1 MTLRIGFGRTD
12 LTPPLGVELAGFG
25 PFLRRR
31 ATSVHAPLYARAVA
45 VTGPGAGSGGGRWV
59 LVSCDLLGIAADV
72 VDDVVARVADAT
84 GWRPD
89 EVVVHATH
97 NHSGPGTVENVGWG
111 APDELYVARLP
122 ELIATAGIA
131 AVAAL
136 APATVREAVVPLDG
150 FAHNRMLPRRGLTNA
165 RALEGSW
172 TEPDPSLVDQGV
184 HVLRVDHDGA
194 LAGFVASYSCH
205 PVICCEETSAVH
217 GDFPGEALR
226 IVEAAHPGATGV
238 FLQGALGDLNPLYA
252 HGPADES
259 LVALELFAG
268 RFADAVSAGLASAA
282 PLGADSVAV
291 VKQEIPYELAPYDID
306 ELRRRRDKA
315 YDALAADPQAGV
327 AYVSLRRTVA
337 ALEAGRDVRRPLWV
351 HALRLG
357 PLTLLGYNVEV
368 FHGIKRRLADA
379 LGEHCLVL
387 STTNGW
393 LGYAPTHDAYEAPA
407 DPYPAYEVPI
417 IACHL
422 PFRPDIED
430 DLVAAGVRAA
440 GLVAGAGDP
449 DWWRGAVVYE
459 CHLPSFRDGSG
470 DGIGDL
476 EGLIEGLDYLRDL
489 GVDAV
494 WTGPFYR
501 SPLLDQGFDV
511 SDYLDVEPVFGT
523 LETFDRLVAA
533 AHERGIR
540 VIVDYIPNHTSDQH
554 PWFVASRSSRDDPKR
569 DWYVWRDVP
578 NNWTSEAGGSV
589 WEYDAPTG
597 QYYLHS
603 HLVEQPD
610 LNWRNPQVRAA
621 LLDVLRFWLDRG
633 ADGVRIDVAHMLLKD
648 PEFRDNPEAPGGH
661 HNEFDLQHPDFG
673 TQLHVHDRRHPDTFA
688 ALAEIRAVA
697 DEYAGGRVTIAEIEA
712 MPWPDWAEYYA
723 AGMHLPFP
731 FRLLET
737 HWRADLLRAE
747 LEGLYAALPDGAWP
761 IVALGNHDRVRLAT
775 RLGRPQARV
784 AAVLLLTLAA
794 TPCLLY
800 ADELG
805 MTDQPVPLQRQRDY
819 FARTHGGVSRDP
831 SRTPLPWT
839 DGVNGGFSS
848 AAESS
853 LWLPVSH
860 DVATLNAAAQLA
872 DPASML
878 RLYRALTR
886 LRHASPALRRGSIA
900 FADATA
906 SVLAYT
912 RTAGSDRKLVLL
924 NLADRPA
931 TVPVAVTGR
940 VLVSTASPG
949 GAPARRVSG
958 TEFVLAADEA
968 VVIDV
973 ERDHADH

>member
-1 MTLRIGFGRTD
+1 MTVRIGFGRTD

-45 VTGPGAGSGGGRWV
+45 VAGGDGDGGGRWV
-59 LVSCDLLGIAADV
+59 LVSCDLLGVAAAV
-72 VDDVVARVADAT
+72 VDEVTARVAEAT
-84 GWRPD
+84 GWHPD

-97 NHSGPGTVENVGWG
+97 NHSGPATVENVGWG

-122 ELIATAGIA
+122 ELIARACVE
-131 AVAAL
+131 AVRAL
-136 APATVREAVVPLDG
+136 APATVRHAVAPLDR
-150 FAHNRMLPRRGLTNA
+150 FAHNRMLPSRGLTNA
-165 RALEGSW
+165 AALSGSW
-172 TEPDPSLVDQGV
+172 SEPDPSLIDPGV
-184 HVLRVDHDGA
+184 HVLRVDHGGE

-217 GDFPGEALR
+217 GDYPGEALR
-226 IVEAAHPGATGV
+226 LVEAAHPGATGV

-252 HGPADES
+252 HGPAEES

-268 RFADAVSAGLASAA
+268 RFADAVSAGLTAA
-282 PLGADSVAV
+282 EPLATQAVAV
-291 VKQEIPYELAPYDID
+291 VKQEIPYELAPYDLD
-306 ELRRRRDKA
+306 ELRKRRDDGDDVT
-315 YDALAADPQAGV
+315 YL
-327 AYVSLRRTVA
+327 SLRRTVA
-337 ALEAGRDVRRPLWV
+337 ALEAGEEVRRPLWV

-357 PLTLLGYNVEV
+357 PVTLLGYNVEV
-368 FHGIKRRLADA
+368 FHGIKRRLQEA
-379 LGEHCLVL
+379 LGEDCLVL

-393 LGYAPTHDAYEAPA
+393 LGYAPTHDAYEPPA
-407 DPYPAYEVPI
+407 EPYPAYEVPL

-422 PFRPDIED
+422 PFRADIED

-440 GLVAGAGDP
+440 GLVGGADE

-476 EGLIEGLDYLRDL
+476 DGLIQGLDYLREL
-489 GVDAV
+489 GIDAV

-511 SDYLDVEPVFGT
+511 SDFLDVEPVFGT

-569 DWYVWRDVP
+569 DWYVWRDPAPGGGVP

-589 WEYDAPTG
+589 WEFDEPTG

-610 LNWRNPQVRAA
+610 LNWRNPDVRKA

-633 ADGVRIDVAHMLLKD
+633 ADGVRIDVAHMLMKD
-648 PEFRDNPEAPGGH
+648 PEFRDNPAAPGGN

-673 TQLHVHDRRHPDTFA
+673 TQLHVYDRRHPDTFT
-688 ALAEIRAVA
+688 ALADIRAVA
-697 DEYAGGRVTIAEIEA
+697 DEYPGSRLTIAEIEA
-712 MPWPDWAEYYA
+712 MPWADWAEYYT

-737 HWRADLLRAE
+737 HWRADLLRSE
-747 LEGLYAALPDGAWP
+747 LSGLYAALPDGAWP

-775 RLGRPQARV
+775 RLGPAQARV

-805 MTDQPVPLQRQRDY
+805 LTDQPVPVERQRDY

-831 SRTPLPWT
+831 SRTPMPWN
-839 DGVNGGFSS
+839 DGVNGGFSP
-848 AAESS
+848 APEAS
-853 LWLPVSH
+853 LWLPVSR
-860 DVATLNAAAQLA
+860 DLARLNVEAQVR
-872 DPASML
+872 DPESML

-886 LRHASPALRRGSIA
+886 LRHASPAVRRGSIT
-900 FADATA
+900 FDAGTE
-906 SVLAYT
+906 SVLAYR
-912 RTAGSDRKLVLL
+912 RTEGSDRKLVLL
-924 NLADRPA
+924 NLTDRPA
-931 TVPVAVTGR
+931 TVPLPVDGR
-940 VLVSTASPG
+940 VLLSTASPA
-949 GAPARRVSG
+949 GAPARRVAAG
-958 TEFVLAADEA
+958 EFALAADEA

>member
-45 VTGPGAGSGGGRWV
+45 VAGADGGRWV
-59 LVSCDLLGIAADV
+59 LVSCDLLGVAASI
-72 VDDVVARVADAT
+72 VDDVAARVAAAT

-97 NHSGPGTVENVGWG
+97 NHSGPATVENVGWG
-111 APDELYVARLP
+111 APDEQYVAGVAD
-122 ELIATAGIA
+122 LIARACVA
-131 AVAAL
+131 AVRGL
-136 APATVREAVVPLDG
+136 APATVRHAVVPLEE
-150 FAHNRMLPRRGLTNA
+150 FAHNRMLPSRDP
-165 RALEGSW
+165 ALIDS
-172 TEPDPSLVDQGV
+172 GV

-205 PVICCEETSAVH
+205 PVICCESTSAVH

-238 FLQGALGDLNPLYA
+238 FLQGALGDVNPLYA

-259 LVALELFAG
+259 MVALELFAG
-268 RFADAVSAGLASAA
+268 RFADAVTAGIAGSTPVEDDA
-282 PLGADSVAV
+282 VAV
-291 VKQEIPYELAPYDID
+291 VKQEIPYELAPYDLD
-306 ELRRRRDKA
+306 ELRKRRDEG
-315 YDALAADPQAGV
+315 DDVTSL
-327 AYVSLRRTVA
+327 SLRRTVA
-337 ALEAGRDVRRPLWV
+337 ALEEGREVRRPLWV

-368 FHGIKRRLADA
+368 FDGIKRRLVEA

-393 LGYAPTHDAYEAPA
+393 LGYAPTHDAYEPPA

-417 IACHL
+417 IAGHL
-422 PFRPDIED
+422 PFRPDISD

-440 GLVAGAGDP
+440 GLLRGSADP
-449 DWWRGAVVYE
+449 EWWRGAVVYE

-494 WTGPFYR
+494 WTGPFFR

-523 LETFDRLVAA
+523 LGTFDRLVAA

-569 DWYVWRDVP
+569 DWYMWRDEP

-589 WEYDAPTG
+589 WEYDEPTG

-610 LNWRNPQVRAA
+610 LNWRNPEVRKA

-633 ADGVRIDVAHMLLKD
+633 ADGVRIDVAHMLMKD
-648 PEFRDNPEAPGGH
+648 PEFRDNPSAPEGH
-661 HNEFDLQHPDFG
+661 HNVFDLQHPDFG

-712 MPWPDWAEYYA
+712 MPWADWAAYYA

-737 HWRADLLRAE
+737 HWRADLLRSE
-747 LEGLYAALPDGAWP
+747 LEALYAALPDGAWP
-761 IVALGNHDRVRLAT
+761 IVALGNHDRPRLAT
-775 RLGRPQARV
+775 RLGPAQARV

-805 MTDQPVPLQRQRDY
+805 MTDQPVPVDRQRDY

-831 SRTPLPWT
+831 SRTPMPWT
-839 DGVNGGFSS
+839 DGATGGFST
-848 AAESS
+848 ADESR

-860 DVATLNAAAQLA
+860 DVATLNVAAQLA

-900 FADATA
+900 FAGGTD

-912 RTAGSDRKLVLL
+912 RSAGSDRKLVLL
-924 NLADRPA
+924 NLTDRPA
-931 TVPVAVTGR
+931 TVPSSVTGR
-940 VLVSTASPG
+940 VVLSTT
-949 GAPARRVSG
+949 GAAPRPVAG
-958 TEFVLAADEA
+958 TELELAAGEA

>member
-1 MTLRIGFGRTD
+1 MTVRIGFGRTD

-45 VTGPGAGSGGGRWV
+45 VAGAGGGRWV
-59 LVSCDLLGIAADV
+59 LVSCDLLGVAASV
-72 VDDVVARVADAT
+72 VDEVTARVADAT

-97 NHSGPGTVENVGWG
+97 NHSGPATVENVGWG
-111 APDELYVARLP
+111 EPDEPYLATLP
-122 ELIATAGIA
+122 ELIARACVD
-131 AVAAL
+131 AVHAL
-136 APATVREAVVPLDG
+136 APATVRRAAVPLDR
-150 FAHNRMLPRRGLTNA
+150 FAHNRMRPDRGLTNA
-165 RALEGSW
+165 AALAGTWS
-172 TEPDPSLVDQGV
+172 EPDPSLIDPAV
-184 HVLRVDHDGA
+184 HVLRVDHDGV

-217 GDFPGEALR
+217 GDYPGEALR
-226 IVEAAHPGATGV
+226 LVEAEHPGATGV

-268 RFADAVSAGLASAA
+268 RFADAVSIGLRTAT
-282 PLGADSVAV
+282 PLETQAVAV
-291 VKQEIPYELAPYDID
+291 VKQQIPYELAPYDLD
-306 ELRRRRDKA
+306 DLRKRRDEG
-315 YDALAADPQAGV
+315 DDV
-327 AYVSLRRTVA
+327 TSLSLGRTVA

-368 FHGIKRRLADA
+368 FHGIKRRIQEA
-379 LGEHCLVL
+379 LGEDCLVL

-393 LGYAPTHDAYEAPA
+393 LGYAPTHDAYEPPA
-407 DPYPAYEVPI
+407 EPYPAYEVPI

-440 GLVAGAGDP
+440 GVLHAGSEES
-449 DWWRGAVVYE
+449 WWRGAVVYE

-494 WTGPFYR
+494 WTGPFFR

-523 LETFDRLVAA
+523 LSTFDRLVAA

-554 PWFVASRSSRDDPKR
+554 PWFVASRSSRTDPKR
-569 DWYVWRDVP
+569 DWYVWRDEAPGGGVP

-589 WEYDAPTG
+589 WEYDEPTG

-610 LNWRNPQVRAA
+610 LNWRNASVRAA

-633 ADGVRIDVAHMLLKD
+633 ADGVRIDVAHMLMKD
-648 PEFRDNPEAPGGH
+648 PEFRDNPPAPGGN
-661 HNEFDLQHPDFG
+661 HNAFDLQHPDFG
-673 TQLHVHDRRHPDTFA
+673 TQLHVHDRRHPDTHT

-697 DEYAGGRVTIAEIEA
+697 DEYAPGRVTIAEIEA
-712 MPWPDWAEYYA
+712 MPWADWAEYYT

-737 HWRADLLRAE
+737 HWRADLLRSE

-761 IVALGNHDRVRLAT
+761 IVALGNHDRMRLAT
-775 RLGRPQARV
+775 RLGPAQARV

-805 MTDQPVPLQRQRDY
+805 LTDQPVPVERQRDY

-839 DGVNGGFSS
+839 DGVNGGFST
-848 AAESS
+848 ADESL
-853 LWLPVSH
+853 LWLPASR
-860 DVATLNAAAQLA
+860 DVATLNVSAQLA

-886 LRHASPALRRGSIA
+886 LRHASPALRRGAIEFDGSA
-900 FADATA
+900 GEP
-906 SVLAYT
+906 VLAYR

-924 NLADRPA
+924 NLTDEPA
-931 TVPVAVTGR
+931 KVPLGVTGR
-940 VLVSTASPG
+940 VLLSTVSPAG
-949 GAPARRVSG
+949 VPARRVAAG
-958 TEFVLAADEA
+958 EFELAADEA

>member
-31 ATSVHAPLYARAVA
+31 ATTVHAPLYARALAVA
-45 VTGPGAGSGGGRWV
+45 GDSGRWV
-59 LVSCDLLGIAADV
+59 LVSCDLLGVSAAV
-72 VDDVVARVADAT
+72 VDEVVARVADAT

-89 EVVVHATH
+89 EIVVHATH
-97 NHSGPGTVENVGWG
+97 NHSGPATVENVGWG

-122 ELIATAGIA
+122 EPIA
-131 AVAAL
+131 AACVDAVRAL
-136 APATVREAVVPLDG
+136 APATVRHAVVPLDG

-165 RALEGSW
+165 RALDGSW
-172 TEPDPSLVDQGV
+172 TEPDPSLVDAGV
-184 HVLRVDHDGA
+184 DVLRVDHDGV

-205 PVICCEETSAVH
+205 PVICCESTAAVH

-226 IVEAAHPGATGV
+226 LVEAAHPGATGV
-238 FLQGALGDLNPLYA
+238 FLQGALGDLDPLYA

-259 LVALELFAG
+259 MVALELFAR
-268 RFADAVSAGLASAA
+268 RFADAVEAGLAGSTPVEGAA
-282 PLGADSVAV
+282 VAV
-291 VKQEIPYELAPYDID
+291 AKQEIPYDLAPYDLD
-306 ELRRRRDKA
+306 ELRKRRDEG
-315 YDALAADPQAGV
+315 DDV
-327 AYVSLRRTVA
+327 AFVSLRRTIA
-337 ALEAGRDVRRPLWV
+337 ALEAGEDVRRPLWV

-368 FHGIKRRLADA
+368 FHGIKRRLVDA
-379 LGEHCLVL
+379 LGERCLVL

-393 LGYAPTHDAYEAPA
+393 LGYAPTHDAYEPPA

-422 PFRPDIED
+422 PFRADIED

-440 GLVAGAGDP
+440 GRLAADP
-449 DWWRGAVVYE
+449 EWWRGAVVYE

-476 EGLIEGLDYLRDL
+476 DGLIEGLDYLRDL

-511 SDYLDVEPVFGT
+511 SDYFDVEPVFGT
-523 LETFDRLVAA
+523 LETFDRLVRA

-554 PWFVASRSSRDDPKR
+554 PWFVASRASRDDPKR
-569 DWYVWRDVP
+569 DWYVWRDQP

-589 WEYDAPTG
+589 WEYDEATG

-610 LNWRNPQVRAA
+610 LNWRNPEVREA

-648 PEFRDNPEAPGGH
+648 PEFRDNPPAPGGN

-673 TQLHVHDRRHPDTFA
+673 TQLHVYDRRHPDTFA
-688 ALAEIRAVA
+688 ALSEIRAVVDA
-697 DEYAGGRVTIAEIEA
+697 YPGGRVTIAEIEA
-712 MPWPDWAEYYA
+712 MPWPDWAEYYG

-747 LEGLYAALPDGAWP
+747 LSALYAALPEGAWP

-775 RLGRPQARV
+775 RLGGAQARV

-805 MTDQPVPLQRQRDY
+805 MTDQPVPVERQRDY
-819 FARTHGGVSRDP
+819 FARAHGGVSRDP
-831 SRTPLPWT
+831 SRTPMPWT

-848 AAESS
+848 AAPDH
-853 LWLPVSH
+853 LWLPVWSA
-860 DVATLNAAAQLA
+860 VASSNVEAQLA

-900 FADATA
+900 FADAPA
-906 SVLAYT
+906 GVLAYT
-912 RTAGSDRKLVLL
+912 RAAATDRKLVLL
-924 NLADRPA
+924 NLTDRPIG
-931 TVPVAVTGR
+931 VPMSVDGR
-940 VLVSTASPG
+940 VLLSTVSD
-949 GAPARRVSG
+949 APRRVVAG
-958 TEFVLAADEA
+958 ELGLAADEA

>member
-1 MTLRIGFGRTD
+1 MTLQIGFGRTD

-45 VTGPGAGSGGGRWV
+45 VTGADGGRWV
-59 LVSCDLLGIAADV
+59 LVSCDLLGVSASI
-72 VDDVVARVADAT
+72 VDEVVARMADAT

-89 EVVVHATH
+89 EIVVHATH

-122 ELIATAGIA
+122 ALIAAA
-131 AVAAL
+131 CADAVAAL
-136 APATVREAVVPLDG
+136 APATVRHAVVPLDG

-165 RALEGSW
+165 RALDGSW
-172 TEPDPSLVDQGV
+172 AEPDPSLLDEGV

-205 PVICCEETSAVH
+205 PVICCESTSAVH

-226 IVEAAHPGATGV
+226 LVEAAHSGATGV

-259 LVALELFAG
+259 MLALELFAG
-268 RFADAVSAGLASAA
+268 RFADAVTAGLASAA
-282 PLGADSVAV
+282 PLMGDAVAV
-291 VKQEIPYELAPYDID
+291 VKQEIPYELAPYDVD
-306 ELRRRRDKA
+306 ELRKRRDEGDDVT
-315 YDALAADPQAGV
+315 YL
-327 AYVSLRRTVA
+327 SLRRTVA
-337 ALEAGRDVRRPLWV
+337 ALEDGRDVRRPLWV

-393 LGYAPTHDAYEAPA
+393 LGYAPTHDAYEPPA
-407 DPYPAYEVPI
+407 DPYPAYEVPL

-440 GLVAGAGDP
+440 GRLGADP
-449 DWWRGAVVYE
+449 QWWRGAVVYE

-511 SDYLDVEPVFGT
+511 ADYLDVEPVFGT
-523 LETFDRLVAA
+523 LATFDRLIAA

-569 DWYVWRDVP
+569 DWYVWRDQA

-610 LNWRNPQVRAA
+610 LNWRNPEVRKA

-633 ADGVRIDVAHMLLKD
+633 ADGVRIDVAHMLMKD

-673 TQLHVHDRRHPDTFA
+673 SQLHVHDRRHPDTFA

-697 DEYAGGRVTIAEIEA
+697 DEYAGRVTIAEIEA
-712 MPWPDWAEYYA
+712 MPWSAWAEYYT

-737 HWRADLLRAE
+737 HWRADLLRSE
-747 LEGLYAALPDGAWP
+747 LAGLYAALPEDAWP

-775 RLGRPQARV
+775 RLGGPQARV

-805 MTDQPVPLQRQRDY
+805 LTDQPVPVERQRDY

-831 SRTPLPWT
+831 SRTPMPWT
-839 DGVNGGFSS
+839 GGVNGGFSS
-848 AAESS
+848 AAEEE

-860 DVATLNAAAQLA
+860 DVAALNVDAQLR

-900 FADATA
+900 FAGGTE

-912 RTAGSDRKLVLL
+912 RAAGGDRKLVLL
-924 NLADRPA
+924 NLTDRPV
-931 TVPVAVTGR
+931 TVPVSVDGR
-940 VLVSTASPG
+940 VLVSTT
-949 GAPARRVSG
+949 GATPRRVAAG
-958 TEFVLAADEA
+958 ELGLAADEA